1 LVHILIADREL
12 LFAEALAVALES
24 PDLLILG
31 DHPGTGL
38 GAVKAAIAHKP
49 DVVLLDYWLEGMR
62 GPAAAR
68 IILKRFPQ
76 TRVILTSWFYTQRE
90 VQEAA
95 QSGAKAFV
103 PKSFEVS
110 QVVLAIQKKEP
121 ESAEPR
127 PGVRSGAGRP
137 VGEGHRLWDSLLSL
151 TVREVE
157 VLGMLSAY
165 SAEQIAQTL
174 AVSVGTVRNHI
185 HNILNKTGAR
195 TQLEA
200 VDLARSCGL
209 V

>member
-1 LVHILIADREL
+1 LVHILIADRER
-12 LFAEALAVALES
+12 LFAEALEAALEA
-24 PDLLILG
+24 PGLRILE
-31 DHPGTGL
+31 DHPATGL

-68 IILKRFPQ
+68 VILKRFPQ

-95 QSGAKAFV
+95 QSGARAFV

-110 QVVLAIQKKEP
+110 QVVLAIQTKEP
-121 ESAEPR
+121 ENAEPQ
-127 PGVRSGAGRP
+127 PGARRGTGKPA
-137 VGEGHRLWDSLLSL
+137 GEGQRLWDSLLSL
-151 TVREVE
+151 TVREME

-174 AVSVGTVRNHI
+174 AVSLGTVRNHI

>member
-12 LFAEALAVALES
+12 LFAESLAVALEA
-24 PDLLILG
+24 PGLRILE
-31 DHPGTGL
+31 DHPATGL

-68 IILKRFPQ
+68 VILKRFPQ

-95 QSGAKAFV
+95 HSGAKAFV

-110 QVVLAIQKKEP
+110 QVVLAIQTKEP
-121 ESAEPR
+121 ESTELQ
-127 PGVRSGAGRP
+127 PGVRRGTGKPA
-137 VGEGHRLWDSLLSL
+137 GEGQRLWDSLLSL
-151 TVREVE
+151 TVREIE

-174 AVSVGTVRNHI
+174 SVSLGTVRNHI

>member
-1 LVHILIADREL
+1 M
-12 LFAEALAVALES
+12 FAEALAVALES
-24 PDLLILG
+24 PGLLVLG
-31 DHPGTGL
+31 DHPSTGL

-49 DVVLLDYWLEGMR
+49 DVAILDYWLEGMR

-76 TRVILTSWFYTQRE
+76 TRVVLTSWFYTQRE
-90 VQEAA
+90 VKEAA
-95 QSGAKAFV
+95 ESGAKAFV

-110 QVVLAIQKKEP
+110 QVVLALQTKEN
-121 ESAEPR
+121 ENAEPP
-127 PGVRSGAGRP
+127 PGARSGAGKP
-137 VGEGHRLWDSLLSL
+137 DGEGQRLWESLLSL
-151 TVREVE
+151 TIREIE
-157 VLGMLSAY
+157 VLGMLSAH
-165 SAEQIAQTL
+165 SAEHIARTL
-174 AVSVGTVRNHI
+174 SVSLGTVRNHI